1 MVKDIEVCI
10 SAILQFNVQNNNRI
24 VVNRVLHVRP
34 NDEQDNNQSMDE
46 NQSND
51 EEVQNIMSQSQSN
64 DAPIASYGSSSS
76 NNVMNTNLSGSMKRF
91 NQHRP
96 ATIHSNDSDDD
107 DGNGTT
113 QYHECNETQTIF
125 APISTSQ
132 PAIINPFD
140 QQVPTQPSQGGPS
153 TSSHQRIAVAAL
165 PNLEYDQFSRGF
177 SASSPSLYSQ
187 PESNSRRNSD
197 GSDQRRT
204 DFARNTT
211 ASSNNYFV

>member
-1 MVKDIEVCI
+1 MFHARA
-10 SAILQFNVQNNNRI
+10 S
-24 VVNRVLHVRP
+24 
-34 NDEQDNNQSMDE
+34 DEQENSQTMDVNQAND
-46 NQSND
+46 D

-91 NQHRP
+91 NANRP
-96 ATIHSNDSDDD
+96 STIYSNDSDDE
-107 DGNGTT
+107 DGNSTT
-113 QYHECNETQTIF
+113 RYHECNENETIF

-140 QQVPTQPSQGGPS
+140 QQVPTESNQGTAAG

-187 PESNSRRNSD
+187 PESSSRRNSN

>member
-1 MVKDIEVCI
+1 MRA
-10 SAILQFNVQNNNRI
+10 S
-24 VVNRVLHVRP
+24 
-34 NDEQDNNQSMDE
+34 DEQDNSQNMDGNQ
-46 NQSND
+46 QTD

-91 NQHRP
+91 NPNLLSTMHG
-96 ATIHSNDSDDD
+96 NDSDDD
-107 DGNGTT
+107 DGNGPIR
-113 QYHECNETQTIF
+113 YHECNENQTTIF

-140 QQVPTQPSQGGPS
+140 QHVPNQSNQQGPS
-153 TSSHQRIAVAAL
+153 TSHQRIAVAAL

-177 SASSPSLYSQ
+177 SVSSPSLYSQ
-187 PESNSRRNSD
+187 PESSSRRNSD

-204 DFARNTT
+204 DFTRNTT